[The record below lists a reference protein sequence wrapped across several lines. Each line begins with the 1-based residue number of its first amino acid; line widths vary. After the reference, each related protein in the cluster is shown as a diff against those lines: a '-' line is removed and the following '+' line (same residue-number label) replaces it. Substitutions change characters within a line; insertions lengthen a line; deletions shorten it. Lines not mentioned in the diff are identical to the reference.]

1 VVPYR
6 HPDIS
11 IPPRSAIPSQDN
23 SMIGYKAA
31 TWVTSVVLLV
41 AGANVSRASEAVPA
55 ALQPPAGYTV
65 AFTAKATG
73 VQIYTSTA
81 DAGMS
86 PKWVF
91 EAPLAELSGR
101 EGVTYHYAGP
111 SWEAADGS
119 KVVRDM
125 ATPVTAVPA
134 QHASTNIP
142 WLLVKVTADPAAGV
156 LNKVVYVQ
164 RISTQGGVAPAK
176 PPTRIGTKVGVPY
189 TATYVFYKSN

>member
-1 VVPYR
+1 
-6 HPDIS
+6 
-11 IPPRSAIPSQDN
+11 
-23 SMIGYKAA
+23 MIGYK
-31 TWVTSVVLLV
+31 TTTLVTTVLLLV
-41 AGANVSRASEAVPA
+41 AGANVSRATEAVPA
-55 ALQPPAGYTV
+55 ALQPPAGYSV
-65 AFTAKATG
+65 AFTAKAKG

-81 DAGMS
+81 DGGAA

-91 EAPLAELSGR
+91 EAPLAALSGR
-101 EGVTYHYAGP
+101 KGVVYHYAGP

-134 QHASTNIP
+134 QRASTDIP

-156 LNKVVYVQ
+156 LNKIVYVQ

-176 PPTRIGTKVGVPY
+176 SPTRIGTKVGVPY